1 MTVALVL
8 GGARCVYGDVEA
20 ALALGHFDGVVA
32 CNDITTR
39 WPGPLAAAVSKH
51 PERWAG
57 WLKQRADAGRAPPA
71 RIFAHLEVR
80 NATPKALRH
89 VTDFTEFRFP
99 GQTGTGSSGLFALKV
114 ALDDLGFDKA
124 VLCGVPMSADRGHFA
139 YGPTWPDAIHYQPA
153 WREALPAIQD
163 RARSLSGWT
172 RNLLGAPTKD
182 WLTA

>member
-8 GGARCVYGDVEA
+8 GGAACVFNDVEV
-20 ALALGHFDGVVA
+20 ALALGKFDGVIA
-32 CNDITTR
+32 CNDMAAR
-39 WPGPLAAAVSKH
+39 WPGRLDAAVSKH
-51 PERWAG
+51 PERWTG
-57 WLKQRADAGRAPPA
+57 WLAARERRRFPAPD
-71 RIFAHLEVR
+71 RVISHLE
-80 NATPKALRH
+80 AEGQASEA
-89 VTDFTEFRFP
+89 VTGHTEFRFP
-99 GQTGTGSSGLFALKV
+99 GQTASGSSGLFALKV
-114 ALDDLGFDKA
+114 ALVDLGFDKA